1 MKAKKRYLNWALVG
15 LLCLVSLA
23 VLVAVISVFAPFGP
37 AQGPHRPGMG
47 RYLHSGQLLADVRT
61 ATGMLQYIFEPE
73 GQPSAA

>member
-1 MKAKKRYLNWALVG
+1 
-15 LLCLVSLA
+15 